1 MGDRIRQWCFQLA
14 YGLALAFWFV
24 FRPRGRG
31 VMVAIWF
38 DGRILIIKNAYK
50 RCPTFPG
57 GGPHAG
63 ETARQTA
70 ARELAEEVGLTI
82 RPNALTWV
90 GQYPYLDEFKRDRID
105 LFEIELSERPSL
117 RIDNREVIQAE
128 FIDPVNAQRLPLFPV
143 AEAYLRHRAAP
154 R

>member
-1 MGDRIRQWCFQLA
+1 MSDRIRQWCFQLA
-14 YGLALAFWFV
+14 YWLALVFWFV

-31 VMVAIWF
+31 VMAAIWF
-38 DGRILIIKNAYK
+38 DGRILIIKNSYK
-50 RCPTFPG
+50 RSLTFPG

-63 ETARQTA
+63 ESARQTA

-82 RPNALTWV
+82 RPNALTWIA
-90 GQYPYLDEFKRDRID
+90 QYRYNDEFKRDRID
-105 LFEIELSERPSL
+105 LFEIELTALPAV

-128 FIDPVNAQRLPLFPV
+128 FMDPAYARQLPLFPV